1 MNTPNT
7 LEKLFIPL
15 RNKSAAEAVLPVLEH
30 VERELLVGVA
40 VKTISNYLDHLSPI
54 ETDTAFQ
61 AGRAA

>member
-1 MNTPNT
+1 M
-7 LEKLFIPL
+7 
-15 RNKSAAEAVLPVLEH
+15 
-30 VERELLVGVA
+30 ELLVGVA